1 MRILDLSELKNYKE
15 NSCVTIG
22 FFDGLHLGHKK
33 IINSLINNEKNN
45 NLKSVVIT
53 FSDDVLSYFKVSNPI
68 FPLKNKIEF
77 FESLNIDYLLVLSIK
92 DNFVNLD
99 ANSFLNK
106 ILKPLNCKKIVC
118 GNDFSFAKNKEGN
131 TEFIKNNTN
140 IDIEIVDDVYFNNNK
155 VSSSYIRMLLLN
167 GKVDIANKLL
177 LHPFFIE
184 SKVIKGKQI
193 GRTINF
199 KTANLEINDSCYL
212 LKNGVYFG
220 KIIVLNKEYEAL
232 INVGINPT
240 INDENNLKIEANI
253 LNFNEDIYD
262 DKITAIFTLFKREE
276 LKFNSLID
284 LKNQIEK
291 DYNDLLKYLKM

>member
-1 MRILDLSELKNYKE
+1 
-15 NSCVTIG
+15 
-22 FFDGLHLGHKK
+22 
-33 IINSLINNEKNN
+33 
-45 NLKSVVIT
+45 
-53 FSDDVLSYFKVSNPI
+53 
-68 FPLKNKIEF
+68 
-77 FESLNIDYLLVLSIK
+77 
-92 DNFVNLD
+92 
-99 ANSFLNK
+99 
-106 ILKPLNCKKIVC
+106 
-118 GNDFSFAKNKEGN
+118 
-131 TEFIKNNTN
+131 
-140 IDIEIVDDVYFNNNK
+140 
-155 VSSSYIRMLLLN
+155 MLLLN

-276 LKFNSLID
+276 VKFNSLID